1 MSSNSDAPTMKLL
14 ILGGTQFLGRHMA
27 EQALAAGHE
36 VTLFNRGNQG
46 RRLLAGVEQL
56 QGDRRGDLSI
66 LRGRRWDAVLD
77 PSCYVPSAARRSAE
91 LLRDAVDHYCLV
103 STISVYPQIDAD
115 TDEHAAVAELSA
127 EQLAQAEAQ
136 ATAPG
141 SQSGG
146 GYGAA
151 YGGLKVLCERTV
163 QDLMGERALILRP
176 GFIVGPYDY
185 SPRLP
190 YWLQRLADSARDGEP
205 VLAPGRPERPV
216 RLIDARDIAR
226 FALQRAQ
233 ARQGGLFNTV
243 GADGLNMG
251 GLLETAHSASDS
263 KAELVWLPD
272 ESLQAAGIQPFAD
285 LPYWL
290 PEADN
295 AMMDMRNPAAAVAGL
310 RFTARAQTLADTAAW
325 LSAGPRPSS
334 PCLSRERERALLEA
348 WRPAALVNP

>member
-1 MSSNSDAPTMKLL
+1 MKLL

-46 RRLLAGVEQL
+46 RLLAGVEQL

-77 PSCYVPSAARRSAE
+77 PSCYLPSAARRSAE
-91 LLRDAVDHYCLV
+91 LLRDAVEHYCLV
-103 STISVYPQIDAD
+103 STISVYPTITAD
-115 TDEHAAVAELSA
+115 TDEASAVAELSA
-127 EQLAQAEAQ
+127 AELDQIEAQ
-136 ATAPG
+136 AQAQIGTKG

-163 QDLMGERALILRP
+163 QGLMGERALILRP

-190 YWLQRLADSARDGEP
+190 YWLQRLADSARDGET

-226 FALQRAQ
+226 FALQRAE

-251 GLLETAHSASDS
+251 GLLEAAHSACGS

-272 ESLQAAGIQPFAD
+272 EGLLAAGIQPFAD

-295 AMMDMRNPAAAVAGL
+295 AMMDMRNPAAEVAGL
-310 RFTARAQTLADTAAW
+310 RFTALAQTLADTAAW
-325 LSAGPRPSS
+325 LNAGPRPSS

>member
-1 MSSNSDAPTMKLL
+1 MKLL

-36 VTLFNRGNQG
+36 VTLFNRGSQG
-46 RRLLAGVEQL
+46 RRLMAGVEQL

-77 PSCYVPSAARRSAE
+77 PSCYLPSAAQRSAE
-91 LLRDAVDHYCLV
+91 LLREACEHYTLI

-115 TDEHAAVAELSA
+115 TDETSPVAELSA
-127 EQLAQAEAQ
+127 EALAQAETQ
-136 ATAPG
+136 ATAG
-141 SQSGG
+141 ASQSGG

-151 YGGLKVLCERTV
+151 YGGLKVLCERAV
-163 QDLMGERALILRP
+163 QAVMGERALILRP

-190 YWLQRLADSARDGEP
+190 YWLLRLLDAAEDGAP

-226 FALQRAQ
+226 FALQQ
-233 ARQGGLFNTV
+233 AEAGQGGLFNTT
-243 GADGLNMG
+243 GADGLSMG
-251 GLLETAHSASDS
+251 ALLTAARSACGSR
-263 KAELVWLPD
+263 AELCWRPEAEL
-272 ESLQAAGIQPFAD
+272 LAAGVQPFAD

-295 AMMDMRNPAAAVAGL
+295 AMMEMRNPRAEAAGL
-310 RFTARAQTLADTAAW
+310 RFTPLAQTLADTVAW
-325 LSAGPRPSS
+325 LRAGPRSAS
-334 PCLSRERERALLEA
+334 PCLSREREQALL
-348 WRPAALVNP
+348 PAGECQPERAHIAQVNP